1 MVRIICKRKT
11 AEDKP
16 NAFEFKKVNKGLT
29 SPSDGPFVI
38 AHFPKNMI
46 WEIDQETSN
55 EKYIA
60 YFPTIVSSPDTKRLM
75 ENDQLKMLYEKLR
88 DHKSGPLKTQIDGTN
103 FVAVEQDA
111 EPHQIESIQL
121 LPNGNL
127 KLYWPVICRDEL
139 EEDTNKEFNE
149 MKKDL
154 YETKRELTEVRIS
167 LMNLEA
173 EHRTL
178 QTNCNRK
185 DTQLFER
192 HEEIQQ
198 LKDHIQWK
206 SKDTEVAAKMVFQM
220 QNKHKEEVEKYT
232 STISKLKEEVVA
244 KDKEIVENKTAND
257 NMVSALLGL
266 INKQRRVGT

>member
-1 MVRIICKRKT
+1 
-11 AEDKP
+11 
-16 NAFEFKKVNKGLT
+16 
-29 SPSDGPFVI
+29 
-38 AHFPKNMI
+38 
-46 WEIDQETSN
+46 
-55 EKYIA
+55 
-60 YFPTIVSSPDTKRLM
+60 
-75 ENDQLKMLYEKLR
+75 
-88 DHKSGPLKTQIDGTN
+88 
-103 FVAVEQDA
+103 
-111 EPHQIESIQL
+111 
-121 LPNGNL
+121 
-127 KLYWPVICRDEL
+127 
-139 EEDTNKEFNE
+139 